1 MLMNMLATFGDSSYT
16 AYVVLR
22 TIAIVAMFLAALAAI
37 VLVLLQQSNSEGIQ
51 GITGSSE
58 TFFGKN
64 KGQSIESKLKK
75 WSWICLGVL
84 AFLAAGGAPRSGV
97 RKSEA
102 KRS

>member
-1 MLMNMLATFGDSSYT
+1 MLNLLVAMGDPQYT
-16 AYVVLR
+16 TYVVLT
-22 TIAIVAMFLAALAAI
+22 TIAIVAMFLAAIVAI
-37 VLVLLQQSNSEGIQ
+37 ILVLLQQSNSEGIE

-84 AFLAAGGAPRSGV
+84 AVISIVFYVVTIILD
-97 RKSEA
+97 
-102 KRS
+102 

>member
-1 MLMNMLATFGDSSYT
+1 MLNLLAAQFGTTEYT
-16 AYVVLR
+16 VYVVLT
-22 TIAIVAMFLAALAAI
+22 TIAIIAMFLAALAAI

-75 WSWICLGVL
+75 WTWICLGVL
-84 AFLAAGGAPRSGV
+84 AVIAIVFYIV
-97 RKSEA
+97 RICLG
-102 KRS
+102 

>member
-1 MLMNMLATFGDSSYT
+1 MLNLLIAMDDPQYVT
-16 AYVVLR
+16 YVVLT
-22 TIAIVAMFLAALAAI
+22 TIAIVAMFLAALVAI

-84 AFLAAGGAPRSGV
+84 AAISVIFYIVTLILD
-97 RKSEA
+97 
-102 KRS
+102 

>member
-1 MLMNMLATFGDSSYT
+1 MLNILTAQFGTAEYT

-37 VLVLLQQSNSEGIQ
+37 ILVLLQQSNSEGIE

-84 AFLAAGGAPRSGV
+84 AFLAIGFYIVVIILG
-97 RKSEA
+97 
-102 KRS
+102 

>member
-1 MLMNMLATFGDSSYT
+1 MLNLLAAQLGTAEYT

-22 TIAIVAMFLAALAAI
+22 TIAIVAMFLASLAAI

-84 AFLAAGGAPRSGV
+84 AVISIAFYIVVIILG
-97 RKSEA
+97 
-102 KRS
+102 